1 MNPTSPSL
9 WSAVARRLPAVDG
22 PLARTPAELP
32 SAESRTVDSALRA
45 LTTSANHGRLWLGI
59 GIVGALVP
67 GRTRRAALRGIS
79 SLAIASFTSNA
90 ILKPIIGRRRPE
102 IERTAMGRRI
112 ERRPWTSSFPSGHSA
127 SAAAFATGAALELP
141 LSALGLGPL
150 AAAVA
155 YSRVHVGVHHRSD
168 VVAGAAVGVAAA
180 LLGKR
185 LWPVKPTSPA
195 LMAAGDAPAL
205 PQGEGLTVVVNAR
218 SGSSDG
224 AADALRAALPA
235 VRIVEWDPD
244 TDLADALPA
253 EGEGSLRALGV
264 AGGDGTVASVAAIA
278 HDRGI
283 PLAVF
288 PAGTFNNF
296 AKSIGALTVEQM
308 ASAVEEGRAGMVDLG
323 FLNGA
328 AFLNT
333 ASVGT
338 YPEMVDRRDRYSQ
351 RMGKWPATALAV
363 FRTLR
368 HTAPWQ
374 VTINDRKFK
383 VWIVFVG
390 NGRYTPRGLT
400 PSWRDQLA
408 GGVLDVQF
416 LRADRPLSRTRAV
429 LMSFIGLPRFSG
441 VYEAVEAGRVRIQ
454 LPEGPRP
461 VAHDGETTAPVDRLD
476 IQISDTRLTVYR
488 G

>member
-1 MNPTSPSL
+1 MTSTSSSP
-9 WSAVARRLPAVDG
+9 WAAVGRHLPATDG
-22 PLARTPAELP
+22 PLARVPAELP
-32 SAESRTVDSALRA
+32 SADSRTVDSVLRA

-59 GIVGALVP
+59 GVVGALLP
-67 GRTRRAALRGIS
+67 GRPRRAALRGLT

-141 LSALGLGPL
+141 LSAVGLGPL

-168 VVAGAAVGVAAA
+168 VVAGAAVGVVAA
-180 LLGKR
+180 LVGKR
-185 LWPVKPTSPA
+185 LWPVKPTGPA

-205 PQGEGLTVVVNAR
+205 PRGAGLTVVVNGK

-224 AADALRAALPA
+224 AADAIRRALPD
-235 VRIVEWDPD
+235 VRVVEWDPD
-244 TDLADALPA
+244 RDLAAQVDAAGDGLQ
-253 EGEGSLRALGV
+253 ALGV
-264 AGGDGTVASVAAIA
+264 AGGDGTVASVAQLA
-278 HDRGI
+278 HERGL

-308 ASAVEEGRAGMVDLG
+308 VSAVEQGRCGMVDLG
-323 FLNGA
+323 FVNGS

-338 YPEMVDRRDRYSQ
+338 YPEMVERRDRYSQ

-368 HTAPWQ
+368 HTSPWQ

-400 PSWRDQLA
+400 PSWREQLA

-429 LMSFIGLPRFSG
+429 LMSFIGLPKFSG
-441 VYEAVEAGRVRIQ
+441 VYEAVEAGRVVID
-454 LPEGPRP
+454 LPQGPRP
-461 VAHDGETTAPVDRLD
+461 AAHDGETTAPVDRVE
-476 IQISDTRLTVYR
+476 ITISDTRLTVYR

>member
-1 MNPTSPSL
+1 MTSSSRPSL
-9 WSAVARRLPAVDG
+9 WSAVARRLPSADG
-22 PLARTPAELP
+22 PLNRTPAELP
-32 SAESRTVDSALRA
+32 SAQSRAVDSALRA

-59 GIVGALVP
+59 AAVGVLVP

-79 SLAIASFTSNA
+79 SLAIASLTSNA

-112 ERRPWTSSFPSGHSA
+112 GRRPWTSSFPSGHSA

-141 LSALGLGPL
+141 LSAVGLGPL

-180 LLGKR
+180 FLGRR
-185 LWPVKPTSPA
+185 LWPVKPVGPA

-205 PQGEGLTVVVNAR
+205 PRGEGLTVVVNAK

-224 AADALRAALPA
+224 AAEQIRTALPA
-235 VRIVEWDPD
+235 AQILEWEPG
-244 TDLADALPA
+244 TDLAEQIASD
-253 EGEGSLRALGV
+253 GLRALGV
-264 AGGDGTVASVAAIA
+264 AGGDGTVAAVAQLA
-278 HDRGI
+278 HDRGL

-296 AKSIGALTVEQM
+296 AKSIGAVRFDQMVDAVEQ
-308 ASAVEEGRAGMVDLG
+308 GRCGMVDLG
-323 FLNGA
+323 FVNGA

-338 YPEMVDRRDRYSQ
+338 YPEMVDRRDRYSR

-368 HTAPWQ
+368 HTAPWR
-374 VTINDRKFK
+374 VEINGRRHT
-383 VWIVFVG
+383 VWIVFIG

-441 VYEAVEAGRVRIQ
+441 VYEAVEAGRVVID
-454 LPEGPRP
+454 LPEGARP
-461 VAHDGETTAPVDRLD
+461 VAHDGETTDPVDRLD